1 MRPFDGWACG
11 MDAKVETLFRLVRR
25 RMSAA
30 ALLALLLV
38 IETASLES
46 VMPEV
51 DELVRYIAC

>member
-1 MRPFDGWACG
+1 

-38 IETASLES
+38 EEAPSLES
-46 VMPEV
+46 VRP
-51 DELVRYIAC
+51 DEDECVRYIAC

>member
-1 MRPFDGWACG
+1 